1 MTGDKTITNTYKK
14 TETPP
19 IIPPTPPVKIRVTKV
34 WENDAGNAY
43 GTREA
48 VTVYLLRDGK
58 VFKEVKL
65 SEANNWTFEW
75 TGLEPGFTYTIDEK
89 PVEGY
94 AKTISDPKLI
104 DGNNPYSGKKY
115 TITNTLTNLI
125 DDHVAYIIGYPDGTV
140 RPNRSITRAE
150 VATIFFRLL
159 TDDARDR
166 YWSQTNTYTDVIP
179 EAWYNNAI
187 STLSN
192 MGIIN
197 GYEDGT
203 FRPDNPITR
212 AELTKIAVSFFGSAS
227 NNFAVSSFTDVNSN
241 AWYSRF
247 IAAAEELGLV
257 KGYGDG
263 TFQPDNP
270 ITRAETC
277 AIVNR
282 TLKRAPHKD
291 YLLPGYEM
299 IVWPDNM
306 DTSAW
311 YFADVQEATNSHDY
325 KWIQI
330 PDTVEKWVEKLPERD
345 WAALERV
352 WSTSHSAPG
361 DEVMN

>member
-1 MTGDKTITNTYKK
+1 MEATK
-14 TETPP
+14 
-19 IIPPTPPVKIRVTKV
+19 IIGSKSLKSKDMSIK
-34 WENDAGNAY
+34 WQ
-43 GTREA
+43 
-48 VTVYLLRDGK
+48 
-58 VFKEVKL
+58 
-65 SEANNWTFEW
+65 
-75 TGLEPGFTYTIDEK
+75 
-89 PVEGY
+89 
-94 AKTISDPKLI
+94 I
-104 DGNNPYSGKKY
+104 DGNNPNGGRIY
-115 TITNTLTNLI
+115 TVTNTLTNLI

-166 YWSQTNTYTDVIP
+166 YWSQTNTYFDVIP

-197 GYEDGT
+197 GYEDGS

-212 AELTKIAVSFFGSAS
+212 AELTKIAVSFFGSAG
-227 NNFAVSSFTDVNSN
+227 NNFKSSSFTDVADG
-241 AWYSRF
+241 AWYSSF

-263 TFQPDNP
+263 TFLPDNL
-270 ITRAETC
+270 ITRAEAFT
-277 AIVNR
+277 IVNR

-291 YLLPGYEM
+291 HLLPGYDM
-299 IVWPDNM
+299 NVWPDNM
-306 DTSAW
+306 DTNAW
-311 YFADVQEATNSHDY
+311 YYAEVQEATNSHDY
-325 KWIQI
+325 NWITESAQK
-330 PDTVEKWVEKLPERD
+330 VEKWIEKLPERD

-361 DEVMN
+361 KEVMN